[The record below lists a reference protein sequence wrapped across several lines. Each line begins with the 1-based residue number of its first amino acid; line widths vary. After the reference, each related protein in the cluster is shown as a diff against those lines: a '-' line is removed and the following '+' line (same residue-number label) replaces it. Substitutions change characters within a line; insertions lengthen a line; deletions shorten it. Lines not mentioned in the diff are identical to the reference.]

1 MANYNVDIAVALK
14 GAKKLT
20 AFSKD
25 VRTTQLQVEGLN
37 KSLKNAAKDQN
48 LLVRSFQNLNTV
60 LSSAKANF
68 NAVASGTSKQITA
81 AKQLISA
88 EKQLNKELLLRNRL
102 LSGGQSAQSKRL
114 PIDPV
119 LKSIQRNS
127 RKRTP
132 IQQTKSEKTASSF
145 LGFSQSADKI
155 LAEKIV
161 STKRQELELQEALL
175 ALEQRSAAKQNEKLQ
190 IQGELNRQTAL
201 AVNNAKLRGQFS
213 PLTSDIRGNIGDI
226 KSRRESNILSSRRNQ
241 FGNVFTGRSGRD
253 FGQIGG
259 RIGPVE
265 PIRSAGG
272 FLSFSKR
279 ADEIATRSPLPP
291 RSSLEPGK
299 SLFGQS
305 VSIEG
310 RSEKIIR
317 ERFALS
323 RKLAEM
329 TERDLKA
336 KNKSVNIEERLK
348 KGIQERNQLS
358 AALEKMEKRSAAN
371 LKDQVKLRKQSRKIG
386 QDNVKLKIKEAQATR
401 KVAQNEA
408 LASRTAARRRIG
420 STASS
425 AIIGGAFPLLFGQT
439 GAAAVGGGLGGLA
452 GGAIGGQFGFALS
465 ILGTAIGSAIDK
477 SDKFNLSVAK
487 LNGQLKTLGFD
498 SQFTGNEIN
507 KLAKFL
513 KITKEEALQVAG
525 AFSRFGKERGQLLAQ
540 TIGQD
545 TGGLFAIANVKN
557 QATALQ
563 AIEAISKNITF
574 EKQAELIAS
583 LKNNTATQIQ
593 LKLQEILLEAKFEEQ
608 KSLIEEIGLR
618 ERIFSIVAKTVLKLS
633 EGSPD
638 MVESPEDRVAREL
651 KELKERFDKL
661 KLIFDGVIGSI
672 QSIQTETDNLQFSI
686 TGAVEN
692 IEKDLKKLQDP
703 MFQLIEISGAIGNS
717 FGESF
722 KGIVKGTMTAQDALR
737 NLFQRTADA
746 FLDMAAQMIAKQIQ
760 LKILGIGLNFIGGGS
775 KQVTDTVFTPSVNSA
790 IDNPFELPKLAGG
803 GMAKAGRTH
812 LVGERGPELFT
823 PGVSGMITPNH
834 ALGGSTSIVVNV
846 DASGSSVE
854 GDSDGQQFG

>member
-1 MANYNVDIAVALK
+1 VASYTVDILVALK
-14 GAKKLT
+14 GAQKLQAFNKRIKETEEISKTVNRNMKLLAKDNELVIRSFNSLGKAVSEARKNFNEAAIGTSVQKK
-20 AFSKD
+20 
-25 VRTTQLQVEGLN
+25 
-37 KSLKNAAKDQN
+37 AAKE
-48 LLVRSFQNLNTV
+48 LVEAQ
-60 LSSAKANF
+60 
-68 NAVASGTSKQITA
+68 
-81 AKQLISA
+81 
-88 EKQLNKELLLRNRL
+88 KQLNRELSIGNGLLKAGSKISPIDKAIARNQRKRPKRDPR
-102 LSGGQSAQSKRL
+102 SGFKAFSQRADDILFQGQSSPAGGRIERILTLKR
-114 PIDPV
+114 DEV
-119 LKSIQRNS
+119 R
-127 RKRTP
+127 
-132 IQQTKSEKTASSF
+132 
-145 LGFSQSADKI
+145 
-155 LAEKIV
+155 
-161 STKRQELELQEALL
+161 LQEALL
-175 ALEQRSAAKQNEKLQ
+175 SLEQRSAAKQNEKLQ

-408 LASRTAARRRIG
+408 LASRRAARRRIG

-545 TGGLFAIANVKN
+545 TGGLFAIANVRD

-737 NLFQRTADA
+737 NLFQ
-746 FLDMAAQMIAKQIQ
+746 
-760 LKILGIGLNFIGGGS
+760 
-775 KQVTDTVFTPSVNSA
+775 
-790 IDNPFELPKLAGG
+790 
-803 GMAKAGRTH
+803 
-812 LVGERGPELFT
+812 
-823 PGVSGMITPNH
+823 
-834 ALGGSTSIVVNV
+834 
-846 DASGSSVE
+846 
-854 GDSDGQQFG
+854 